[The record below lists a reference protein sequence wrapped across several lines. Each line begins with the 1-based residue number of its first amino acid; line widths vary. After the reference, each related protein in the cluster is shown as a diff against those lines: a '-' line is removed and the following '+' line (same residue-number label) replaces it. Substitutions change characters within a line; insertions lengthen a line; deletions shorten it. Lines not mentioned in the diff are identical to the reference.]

1 MLRERVEEQ
10 GLGVYVHV
18 PFCVSKCPYCDFYSV
33 ASETHKARYIES
45 LLRELTLLRD
55 EFAGLA
61 TTLYFGGGTPSRLR
75 IDELGRIVEAVRKVY
90 GVVEGAEIT
99 VEVNP
104 DDASRAFFE
113 GLAKIGVNR
122 VSVGVQS
129 VDDGVLH
136 SLGRRHTAAQ
146 GLRAVARAREAG
158 IANVSGDVM
167 YGIPG
172 QSETAVRSTCRA
184 LVSVGCTH
192 VSAYHLIVEE
202 GTRLGRQFKQG
213 TFREVDEA
221 VSIAHYTTV
230 CEELARAGFLHYE
243 VSSYSLAG
251 FESRHNSLY
260 WRGGHY
266 VGVGPGAHS
275 YDGQRRWWNPRNL
288 REYVSR
294 LAAGELPRAVERID
308 ATARFEEWL
317 LTGLR
322 LAEGVDMEQGAQL
335 FGSARMAGVARR
347 AASWAARGT
356 VALDGARLRV
366 CEDGFM
372 VLDAVVLDLVRED

>member
-1 MLRERVEEQ
+1 M
-10 GLGVYVHV
+10 YVHV
-18 PFCVSKCPYCDFYSV
+18 PFCVRKCPYCDFYSV
-33 ASETHKARYIES
+33 ANEFWRARYIEA
-45 LLRELTLLRD
+45 LLHELTLVRD
-55 EFAGLA
+55 EFTGRA

-75 IDELGRIVEAVRKVY
+75 VDELGRIVEAVRKEY
-90 GVVEGAEIT
+90 DVVGGAEIT

-104 DDASRAFFE
+104 DDASRAYFE

-129 VDDGVLH
+129 VDDEVLRI
-136 SLGRRHTAAQ
+136 LGRQHTAAQ
-146 GLRAVARAREAG
+146 GLRAIAQAREAG

-172 QSETAVRSTCRA
+172 QREAAVRSTCRA

-202 GTRLGRQFKQG
+202 GTRLGRQYAQG
-213 TFREVDEA
+213 SFREVDEA
-221 VSIAHYTTV
+221 VSIAHYTAV
-230 CEELARAGFLHYE
+230 CKELSRAGFSHYE

-275 YDGQRRWWNPRNL
+275 YDGQRRWWDSRNL

-294 LAAGELPRAVERID
+294 LAAGELPREVETLDEI
-308 ATARFEEWL
+308 ARFEEWL

-322 LAEGVDMEQGAQL
+322 LAEGVDMEQGARL
-335 FGSARMAGVARR
+335 FGSARMAGVAHR
-347 AASWAARGT
+347 AESWAARGT
-356 VALDGARLRV
+356 VTLEGGRLRV
-366 CEDGFM
+366 REEGFM
-372 VLDAVVLDLVRED
+372 VLDAVVLDLMLEN